1 MGRLVDL
8 FGDPKGLEFI
18 MEHSSA
24 CGFVVLLGGAA
35 TFCRLYL
42 IETAIERIA
51 FRLRTELFGA
61 LIHKEIGFFDHNKTG
76 ELVNRLGNDITMT
89 SRVLIDVSAGLRS
102 SLTAVVGTCRGLG
115 MALNRGLSYSFH
127 IA

>member
-8 FGDPKGLEFI
+8 FGEGPGGLEFI
-18 MEHSSA
+18 MEHTWA
-24 CGFVVLLGGAA
+24 CGLVVVAGGLA

-51 FRLRTELFGA
+51 FRLRREFFGA
-61 LIHKEIGFFDHNKTG
+61 LIQKPIAFFDQNKTG

-89 SRVLIDVSAGLRS
+89 SRVLIDASAGLRS
-102 SLTAVVGTCRGLG
+102 SLTAVVGTCRGLE
-115 MALNRGLSYSFH
+115 MVFSRRL
-127 IA
+127 